1 MKTIRINESQFNRLL
16 EVNDSDVPSFDGGD
30 IKEFPGSEISATTNI
45 TDVEGN
51 PKYGKPKTTDKIQNS
66 LTTQN
71 YFGNINRRSNKF

>member
-16 EVNDSDVPSFDGGD
+16 EVNGNEAPSFEGGD
-30 IKEFPGSEISATTNI
+30 IKEFPGSEVSATSNI

-51 PKYGKPKTTDKIQNS
+51 PKYGKPKHTDKVQNS

-71 YFGNINRRSNKF
+71 YFGNINRRCNKI